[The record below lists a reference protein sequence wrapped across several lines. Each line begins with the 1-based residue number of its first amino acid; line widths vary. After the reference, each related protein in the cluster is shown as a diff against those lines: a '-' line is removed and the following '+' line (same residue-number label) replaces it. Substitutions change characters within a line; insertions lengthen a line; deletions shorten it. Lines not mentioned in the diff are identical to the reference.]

1 MRHTGMLFLSRQ
13 RPQASP
19 AGCGTF
25 QLQLQAFDR
34 IGPHQ
39 TEAWRIV
46 WTGIA
51 AKRFW
56 EEHQAALLPGAVL
69 RVELE
74 AARTHALH
82 CRPPSA
88 EIHARVVSM
97 ELATRADKPQATQA

>member
-1 MRHTGMLFLSRQ
+1 MRHTGMLFLSRTQ
-13 RPQASP
+13 PQAAP
-19 AGCGTF
+19 ARCGTF
-25 QLQLQAFDR
+25 QLQLLAFDR

-51 AKRFW
+51 AHRFW
-56 EEHQAALLPGAVL
+56 NLHKAALKPGAVL

-88 EIHARVVSM
+88 EIHARVVNM
-97 ELATRADKPQATQA
+97 ELATRIDSTQAAEA

>member
-1 MRHTGMLFLSRQ
+1 MRHTGMLFLSRTH
-13 RPQASP
+13 PLAGP
-19 AGCGTF
+19 ARCGTF
-25 QLQLQAFDR
+25 QLQLLAYDR

-39 TEAWRIV
+39 TEPWRIV

-56 EEHQAALLPGAVL
+56 DQHEAALQPGAVL

-74 AARTHALH
+74 AARTHALYS
-82 CRPPSA
+82 RPPSA

-97 ELATRADKPQATQA
+97 ELATRIDSTQAAAA

>member
-13 RPQASP
+13 HPQAAP
-19 AGCGTF
+19 ARCGTF

-39 TEAWRIV
+39 TESWRIV

-56 EEHQAALLPGAVL
+56 DEHQADLRPGAVL

-74 AARTHALH
+74 AARTHALFS
-82 CRPPSA
+82 RPPSA

-97 ELATRADKPQATQA
+97 ELATRVDRPQAAQA